1 MKTLAIIFA
10 ILLFFAIF
18 GGFELLLFKELM
30 KLPIQSQIVKTFVAL
45 GGLILGCFLFVKLL
59 LLSEKDEE
67 KNKKK

>member
-10 ILLFFAIF
+10 ILFFFAIF